1 MKTKMNKYQRNLNRA
16 AALLLLPLGLGLAG
30 CSSLP
35 KDNANVQTMHF
46 ENLHGTRFGEVF
58 LVGGNGLTG
67 HLDVNVYNT
76 LYLNGYNE
84 SNKDSAPEALC
95 EAFNSKQVK
104 KEFHVLGT
112 KFNGPKCWMLD
123 WIDIPVGTERDFN
136 GLKARWVASGFFTGG
151 KKSMEMPAYQ
161 PHNVTRKSKFGYN
174 KGTTVHLMDDTDG
187 NTWIMKG
194 FEVGLKPA
202 MSFKEAEASLATRV
216 KLPPGWKFYSKVLEQ
231 DLVLVPETGIAIIMP
246 DNLFNI
252 YDKTGPGYS
261 NYKP

>member
-1 MKTKMNKYQRNLNRA
+1 MKAINIITKNLKRTTPLLCLA
-16 AALLLLPLGLGLAG
+16 AGTLLTG

-76 LYLNGYNE
+76 IYLNGYNE

-95 EAFNSKQVK
+95 EAFNPKQVK
-104 KEFHVLGT
+104 KEYHVLGT

-123 WIDIPVGTERDFN
+123 WIDVPTGVERDFN
-136 GLKARWVASGFFTGG
+136 GLKARWVASGVFTGG
-151 KKSMEMPAYQ
+151 KKSLEMPAYH
-161 PHNVTRKSKFGYN
+161 PNNVARKSKFGYN
-174 KGTTVHLMDDTDG
+174 KGTTVHLIDDADG

-202 MSFKEAEASLATRV
+202 MSFKEAEASLATQV

>member
-1 MKTKMNKYQRNLNRA
+1 MNIKR
-16 AALLLLPLGLGLAG
+16 LLLPALLALTAGSFLTG
-30 CSSLP
+30 CASLP
-35 KDNANVQTMHF
+35 KDNTNVKVMHF
-46 ENLHGTRFGEVF
+46 RNLHGTRFGEVF

-67 HLDVNVYNT
+67 KLDVNVYNT
-76 LYLNGYNE
+76 IYLSGYNE

-95 EAFNSKQVK
+95 EAFNPEQVK
-104 KEFHVLGT
+104 KEYHVLGT

-123 WIDIPVGTERDFN
+123 WIDVPTGVERDFN
-136 GLKARWVASGFFTGG
+136 GLKARWVASGVFTGG
-151 KKSMEMPAYQ
+151 KKPLEMPAYH
-161 PHNVTRKSKFGYN
+161 PNNVARKSKFGYN
-174 KGTTVHLMDDTDG
+174 KGTTVYLIDDANG

-202 MSFKEAEASLATRV
+202 LSYKEASATVANRV
-216 KLPPGWKFYSKVLEQ
+216 KLPAGWKFRTKVLDR
-231 DLVLVPETGIAIIMP
+231 DLVLIPTTGIAIIMP